1 MYMKVTALKKESN
14 SNAVSEEN
22 FAKVQEEVWARFE
35 NVREDIYNLM
45 MDENVTSKV
54 AKKVMQRAYVTYGAI
69 SSQSTDEKGNTIRS
83 RWAD

>member
-1 MYMKVTALKKESN
+1 M
-14 SNAVSEEN
+14 VSQDD
-22 FAKVQEEVWARFE
+22 FSKIQEEVWGRFE

-69 SSQSTDEKGNTIRS
+69 SS
-83 RWAD
+83 

>member
-1 MYMKVTALKKESN
+1 MYIKVMQLKKETN
-14 SNAVSEEN
+14 SVGISQDD
-22 FAKVQEEVWARFE
+22 FSKIQEEVWNRFE

-69 SSQSTDEKGNTIRS
+69 SS
-83 RWAD
+83 